1 MKGYTVKEFPEKS
14 ARARGIDLNISMKDA
29 VNIAH
34 HLRGKSLA
42 AARDAVEKGIS
53 KEKAIPYFR
62 YLDSVSHR
70 KGTGPGRY
78 PVRALKAFSQVLDN
92 AEANAEFKNLDTEN
106 LVVKH
111 IAATK
116 GRMVKKYLPK
126 AHGRAAPWFKDL
138 INVEVVLEEESQ

>member
-1 MKGYTVKEFPEKS
+1 MKGYSLKEIPEKS
-14 ARARGIDLNISMKDA
+14 ATARGVDLNISMKDS

-34 HLRGKSLA
+34 HLRGMSLKQ
-42 AARDAVEKGIS
+42 ARETIERGIK

-70 KGTGPGRY
+70 KGSGPGRY
-78 PVRALKAFSQVLDN
+78 PVRALKAFDQVLDN

-106 LVVKH
+106 LVIVH

-138 INVEVVLEEESQ
+138 INVEIVLEEVSE